1 MALEEAIKVI
11 SSALIKCCKFISYK
25 FHNKKIKYTYSSP
38 KLTIQIKKEL
48 TTFDKRPLMS
58 VVIPVFNVDKILLEK
73 SIQSVKQQ
81 WYKNWEIIIVN
92 DASTYSETIDYLK
105 TIASSKINV
114 KSLKINAGIS
124 KTSNEAL
131 SVAQGDY
138 IVLMNHNDE
147 ITPNALYEVVKEI
160 NQSDADFIYSDEDKL
175 EINDSYSEPHF
186 KPDFSPEL
194 FFSQNYISHLA
205 AIRKTIID
213 KVGGWSIGVE
223 GAQNYDLYLKVF
235 EKTNKI
241 SHIPK
246 VLYHWRKIP
255 GSTAAEF
262 SDKSYAQEAGKRS
275 LESAIQRRG
284 ISAKVHNGKYPDTYR
299 VQYKIIDNPLISII
313 IPFKDKP
320 ELLDMCI
327 NSILEKSSYQNYEII
342 GISNNSENNE
352 TFEMMK
358 ILQQKDDRI
367 AFYEYDIPFNYSKI
381 NNYAVNHYAKGE
393 HILLLN
399 NDIEII
405 TPDWIE
411 ALLEFSQRKD
421 VGTVGA
427 KLYYP
432 NDTIQHAG
440 IAIGVLTLAD
450 HSFKH
455 SPRKSPCYMGRESV
469 TQNVSAVTA
478 ACLMVKRTV
487 FNQVN
492 GLNEDKL
499 KIAFNDVDFCLRVQ
513 EQGYLNVFTPYC
525 EAYHHESISRGFE
538 DTPEKQERFASE
550 VRYMQERHKDIL
562 KEGDPFYNINYT
574 LEHENYSLKKIV

>member
-25 FHNKKIKYTYSSP
+25 FHNEKIKYTYSSP

-73 SIQSVKQQ
+73 AIQSVKQQ
-81 WYKNWEIIIVN
+81 WYKNWEIIIVD

-124 KTSNEAL
+124 NASNEAL
-131 SVAQGDY
+131 SLSRGDY
-138 IVLMNHNDE
+138 IVLMDQDDE
-147 ITPNALYEVVKEI
+147 ITVDAFYEVVKEI
-160 NQSDADFIYSDEDKL
+160 NQSGADFIYSDDDKL
-175 EINDSYSEPHF
+175 EMDGSYSEPHF

-194 FFSQNYISHLA
+194 FFSQNYISRLVV
-205 AIRKTIID
+205 IRKTIID
-213 KVGGWSIGVE
+213 KVGGWSIGAE
-223 GAQNYDLYLKVF
+223 GAQDYDLYLKVF
-235 EKTNKI
+235 EKTKKI

-255 GSTAAEF
+255 SSTVAEF
-262 SDKSYAQEAGKRS
+262 NAKSYTQEAGKRS

-284 ISAKVHNGKYPDTYR
+284 ISAEVHNGKYLGTYR
-299 VQYKIIDNPLISII
+299 VQYKIIDNPLVSII

-327 NSILEKSSYQNYEII
+327 NSILKKSSYQNYEII
-342 GISNNSENNE
+342 GISNNSKNNE

-358 ILQQKDDRI
+358 TLQQKDDRMT
-367 AFYEYDIPFNYSKI
+367 FYEYNIPFNYSKI
-381 NNYAVNHYAKGE
+381 NNYAVKHYAKGE

-421 VGTVGA
+421 IGAVGA

-432 NDTIQHAG
+432 NNTIQHAG
-440 IAIGVLTLAD
+440 VIVGVGGFAA
-450 HSFKH
+450 HSHKRFP
-455 SPRKSPCYMGRESV
+455 SDASGYYNRLNLQ
-469 TQNVSAVTA
+469 QNFSAVTA
-478 ACLMVKRTV
+478 ACLMVKKSI
-487 FNQVN
+487 FNQLN
-492 GLNEDKL
+492 GLNENNL
-499 KIAFNDVDFCLRVQ
+499 KIAYNDVDFCLRVQ

-525 EAYHHESISRGFE
+525 EAYHHESISRGLE
-538 DTPEKQERFASE
+538 DTPEKQKRFALE
-550 VRYMQERHKDIL
+550 NLYVRERHKYIL
-562 KEGDPFYNINYT
+562 EKGDPFYNINLT
-574 LEHENYSLKKIV
+574 LNHEDFSLK